1 MARILVTDDEIDIYD
16 LIKGYASREGHTCVH
31 AKNGLEAVEF
41 CKTENFDLIIMDVM
55 MDQMDGFTATKEI
68 YKTKKIPVI
77 MLTALG
83 AEYDKLHGYDLG
95 IEDYVV
101 KPFSVRELMARINVV
116 LRRGGNDLSSQ
127 NDDFLVLGNLRID
140 KSGRNVFAENKKV
153 DLTVKEFEL
162 LEYFADHKGQALTRS
177 QILNGVW
184 GEGYYLDDRNVD
196 WQVKLLRKKL
206 GKNCNYI
213 ETLRGVG
220 YKFEIEK

>member
-116 LRRGGNDLSSQ
+116 LRRGGNDSSSQ
-127 NDDFLVLGNLRID
+127 KDDFLVLGNLRID

>member
-1 MARILVTDDEIDIYD
+1 MAKILVTDDEIDIYD

-127 NDDFLVLGNLRID
+127 KDDFLVLGNLRID

>member
-127 NDDFLVLGNLRID
+127 KDDFLVLGNLRID

-162 LEYFADHKGQALTRS
+162 LEYFTDHKGQALTRS

>member
-127 NDDFLVLGNLRID
+127 KDDFLVLGNLRID
-140 KSGRNVFAENKKV
+140 KSGRNVFAENKKI

>member
-116 LRRGGNDLSSQ
+116 LRRGGNGLSSQ
-127 NDDFLVLGNLRID
+127 KDDFLVLGNLRID

>member
-116 LRRGGNDLSSQ
+116 LRRGVNDLSSQ
-127 NDDFLVLGNLRID
+127 KDDFLVLGNLRID

>member
-116 LRRGGNDLSSQ
+116 LRRGGNDSSSQ
-127 NDDFLVLGNLRID
+127 KDDFLVLGNLRID

-184 GEGYYLDDRNVD
+184 GESYYLDDRNVD

>member
-16 LIKGYASREGHTCVH
+16 LIKGYASREGHICVH

-127 NDDFLVLGNLRID
+127 KDDFLVLGNLRID

>member
-127 NDDFLVLGNLRID
+127 KDDFLVLGNLRID

>member
-127 NDDFLVLGNLRID
+127 KDDFLVLGNLRID

-220 YKFEIEK
+220 YKFEIEE

>member
-1 MARILVTDDEIDIYD
+1 M
-16 LIKGYASREGHTCVH
+16 
-31 AKNGLEAVEF
+31 
-41 CKTENFDLIIMDVM
+41 
-55 MDQMDGFTATKEI
+55 
-68 YKTKKIPVI
+68 
-77 MLTALG
+77 
-83 AEYDKLHGYDLG
+83 
-95 IEDYVV
+95 
-101 KPFSVRELMARINVV
+101 
-116 LRRGGNDLSSQ
+116 
-127 NDDFLVLGNLRID
+127 LGNLRID